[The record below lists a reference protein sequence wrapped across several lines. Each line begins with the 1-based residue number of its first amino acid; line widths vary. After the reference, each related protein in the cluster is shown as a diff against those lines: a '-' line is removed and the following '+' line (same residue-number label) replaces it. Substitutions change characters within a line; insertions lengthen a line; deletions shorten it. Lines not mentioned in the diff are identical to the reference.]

1 MVQATDIEQYI
12 QQGLPCDAIKVTGD
26 GHHWEAVIV
35 SQEFTGKNRVKRQ
48 QMVYATVRERMESNE
63 IHALSLKTFTP
74 EEWNQQ
80 NG

>member
-1 MVQATDIEQYI
+1 MVQATDIETYI
-12 QQGLPCDAIKVTGD
+12 QQGLPCEGIRVTGD

-35 SQEFTGKNRVKRQ
+35 SQEFAGKSRIKRQ
-48 QMVYATVRERMESNE
+48 QLVYATVKERMESNE

>member
-1 MVQATDIEQYI
+1 MVQATDIETYI
-12 QQGLPCDAIKVTGD
+12 QQGLACDAIRVTGD

-35 SQEFTGKNRVKRQ
+35 SPLFAGQSRVKRQ
-48 QMVYATVRERMESNE
+48 QLVYATVRARMESNE

-80 NG
+80 HG